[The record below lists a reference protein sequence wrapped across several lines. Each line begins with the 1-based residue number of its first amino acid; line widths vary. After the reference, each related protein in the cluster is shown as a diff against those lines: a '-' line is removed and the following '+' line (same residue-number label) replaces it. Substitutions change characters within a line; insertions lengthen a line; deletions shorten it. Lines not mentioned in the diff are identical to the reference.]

1 MKFVTLLAVI
11 VGLLGLVAC
20 EAGSAAPSI
29 IPDDVS
35 YTVIDTDIIPGIK
48 RSLDV
53 RLNQKVSQDVLRAIA
68 LELKSNDSR
77 QYDRTFIAYYL
88 PGMTV
93 DAGAWATT
101 HFNPTLDVRILGLT
115 VPEEKALVT
124 EPLAADREVTG
135 SWLDE
140 ITYAGSRITI
150 YREDGTLYI
159 EWKFKDGSTL
169 KEKLVEKPSPLGQR
183 FDMKEG
189 SSSGDHWV
197 IDQEGNLQIRDN
209 LGLISTA
216 KKIK

>member
-1 MKFVTLLAVI
+1 MKMVTLLAVI
-11 VGLLGLVAC
+11 VGLFGIVAC
-20 EAGSAAPSI
+20 ENGSTAPSS
-29 IPDDVS
+29 IPPDVS
-35 YTVIDTDIIPGIK
+35 YTVIGTDIIPGIK

-68 LELKSNDSR
+68 LKLKSNDSR
-77 QYDRTFIAYYL
+77 PYDRTFIAYYL

-93 DAGAWATT
+93 NAGAWATT
-101 HFNPTLDVRILGLT
+101 HFNPTLEVRILGLS
-115 VPEEKALVT
+115 VPDEKALVT

-150 YREDGTLYI
+150 YKEGGTLYI
-159 EWKFKDGSTL
+159 EWRFTDWGTL
-169 KEKLVEKPSPLGQR
+169 KEKLVEKPSSLGQR
-183 FDMKEG
+183 FDKKEG

-216 KKIK
+216 KKTK

>member
-1 MKFVTLLAVI
+1 MKMVTIFAVI
-11 VGLLGLVAC
+11 VGLLGIVAC
-20 EAGSAAPSI
+20 ENGSTEPSS
-29 IPDDVS
+29 IPTDVS
-35 YTVIDTDIIPGIK
+35 YTVIGTDIIPSIK

-68 LELKSNDSR
+68 LELKSSDSR

-93 DAGAWATT
+93 NAGSWATT

-150 YREDGTLYI
+150 YREGGTLYMDR
-159 EWKFKDGSTL
+159 KFKDGSGG
-169 KEKLVEKPSPLGQR
+169 KEELVEKPSPLGQR